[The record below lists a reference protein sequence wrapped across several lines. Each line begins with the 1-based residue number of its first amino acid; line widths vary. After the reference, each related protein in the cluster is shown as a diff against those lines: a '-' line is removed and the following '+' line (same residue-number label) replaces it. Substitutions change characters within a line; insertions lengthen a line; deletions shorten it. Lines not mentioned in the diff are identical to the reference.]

1 MSSMSQNKAQLA
13 KAPLKIF
20 LGVGFLMIVATLAL
34 ASRLWTAPTS
44 PSSLINSVI
53 TMEPSASIAQVS
65 PTATS
70 TPFPTPSTASFP
82 IHRMTVTPPANG
94 QVITLTTT
102 ADAIGWASDLDGR
115 SHFNVPHIHVGT
127 YQGSTYYGVA
137 RFDLPVVP
145 PGSTISFAALEL
157 VGLDDRHLGQGGLWH
172 LNLLDTSLD
181 EKWSDVNFAMLAAA
195 TSVASLPLDMN
206 SNRLVPNN
214 ANSFIFDPQAR
225 AVLEQQL
232 GQRNISFRLDGPNAA
247 EDNLFS
253 WHSGYSR
260 QADASQMVVLSLVVI
275 PAATGP
281 DIRSSNDAI
290 ITSTPALTSGDV
302 TGDGRVD
309 ILDLAFIAVHFQ
321 TTDSTAD
328 INADGVVDIFD
339 LTIVASGYGQ
349 VVSQG

>member
-1 MSSMSQNKAQLA
+1 MTQNKAQLA
-13 KAPLKIF
+13 KVPLKIF
-20 LGVGFLMIVATLAL
+20 LGVGLLMIVATLAL
-34 ASRLWTAPTS
+34 ACRLGTAPTS
-44 PSSLINSVI
+44 PSSVINI
-53 TMEPSASIAQVS
+53 EPSASIAQVS
-65 PTATS
+65 PTAIS
-70 TPFPTPSTASFP
+70 TPFPTPSTTSFP
-82 IHRMTVTPPANG
+82 IHRITVTPPANG

-102 ADAIGWASDLDGR
+102 ADAIGWASNLDGR
-115 SHFNVPHIHVGT
+115 SHFSVPQIHVGT
-127 YQGSTYYGVA
+127 YHGSTYYGVA

-181 EKWSDVNFAMLAAA
+181 EKWPDVNFAMLAAA
-195 TSVASLPLDMN
+195 TSAASLPLDMN

-214 ANSFIFDPQAR
+214 ANRFIFDPHAR
-225 AVLEQQL
+225 AVLEQRL

-281 DIRSSNDAI
+281 DIMSSNDAI
-290 ITSTPALTSGDV
+290 ITSGDV

-309 ILDLAFIAVHFQ
+309 ILDLAFIAAHFQ
-321 TTDSTAD
+321 TTDPTAD

-349 VVSQG
+349 VVSQA

>member
-1 MSSMSQNKAQLA
+1 MLQNKNQLA

-34 ASRLWTAPTS
+34 ACRLGTAPPS
-44 PSSLINSVI
+44 PSSVINI
-53 TMEPSASIAQVS
+53 EPSASTAQLS

-82 IHRMTVTPPANG
+82 IHRMTVNPPANG

-102 ADAIGWASDLDGR
+102 TDAIGWASDLDGR
-115 SHFNVPHIHVGT
+115 SHFNMPVIHVGT
-127 YQGSTYYGVA
+127 YHGSTYYGVV
-137 RFDLPVVP
+137 RFDLSVVP
-145 PGSTISFAALEL
+145 PDSTISFAALEL

-181 EKWSDVNFAMLAAA
+181 EKWPDVNFAMLAAA
-195 TSVASLPLDMN
+195 TSAASLPLDMN
-206 SNRLVPNN
+206 SNRLAPNN
-214 ANSFIFDPQAR
+214 ANRFIFDIQAR
-225 AVLEQQL
+225 TVLEQRL
-232 GQRNISFRLDGPNAA
+232 GQRNISFRLDGPNSS

-281 DIRSSNDAI
+281 DIMSSNDAI
-290 ITSTPALTSGDV
+290 ITRTPALTSGDV
-302 TGDGRVD
+302 TGDGLVD

-328 INADGVVDIFD
+328 VNADDLIDILD
-339 LTIVASGYGQ
+339 LTIVASRYGQ
-349 VVSQG
+349 AVSQGK